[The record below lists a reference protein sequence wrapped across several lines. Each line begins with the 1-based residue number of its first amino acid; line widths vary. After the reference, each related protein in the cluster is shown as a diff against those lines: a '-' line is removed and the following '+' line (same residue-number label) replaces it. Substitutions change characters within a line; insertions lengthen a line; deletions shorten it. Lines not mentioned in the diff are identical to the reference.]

1 MIRVDM
7 DKAKAIAHTIRRE
20 QRAKEFAPLDDQI
33 AKQIPG
39 WEGAE
44 AQRQVIRDKYTAIQ
58 DAIEA
63 AGDVHALNGVMA
75 QM

>member
-1 MIRVDM
+1 MIKVDI

-20 QRAKEFAPLDDQI
+20 ERSKEFAPLDDMI

-44 AQRQVIRDKYTAIQ
+44 AQRQVIREKYNAIQ

-63 AGDVHALNGVMA
+63 AGDVPALNGVMA
-75 QM
+75 QL

>member
-7 DKAKAIAHTIRRE
+7 GKAKAIAHTIRRE
-20 QRAKEFAPLDDQI
+20 ERAKEFAPLDDQI

-39 WEGAE
+39 WEQAE
-44 AQRQVIRDKYTAIQ
+44 AQRQVIRDKYSAIQ

-63 AGDVHALNGVMA
+63 AGDVPALNGAMA